1 MGTGASMFGD
11 LTYSHALKNE
21 LAPPLDPQLDIY
33 DSVQVV
39 LDAAIA
45 NLSRTGPTNFGAGDA
60 DLAYGGDPA
69 QWTKLAH
76 TLKARF
82 LMHTAEVDPSVYPTV
97 LSEANQGLASPD
109 DNFNAIFSG
118 NANEQNFWY
127 QFAVVQRPG
136 YLVPDTSFVKLLQSR
151 NDPRLHEFFNA
162 DLTDL
167 ADSLVEPN
175 HTQPLVTVNET
186 LLLAAE
192 AAQRTGDEA
201 TALTKLNEA
210 RALAGLGPES
220 GLTGRPLLNEILLEE
235 YIADFQNIEA
245 WNLYKRTCTPNL
257 LPTNPSAAVT
267 AGKVP
272 ARFPYDAAERNT
284 NSNIPPLGSQPK
296 RNANDP
302 ANATSDGTGAAC
314 LGQ

>member
-1 MGTGASMFGD
+1 VNL
-11 LTYSHALKNE
+11 LT
-21 LAPPLDPQLDIY
+21 
-33 DSVQVV
+33 
-39 LDAAIA
+39 
-45 NLSRTGPTNFGAGDA
+45 T
-60 DLAYGGDPA
+60 
-69 QWTKLAH
+69 
-76 TLKARF
+76 
-82 LMHTAEVDPSVYPTV
+82 
-97 LSEANQGLASPD
+97 
-109 DNFNAIFSG
+109 
-118 NANEQNFWY
+118 
-127 QFAVVQRPG
+127 
-136 YLVPDTSFVKLLQSR
+136 R
-151 NDPRLHEFFNA
+151 NDPRLHEYFNA

-175 HTQPLVTVNET
+175 HTQPLVTANEN

-192 AAQRTGDEA
+192 AAQRTGAEG
-201 TALTKLNEA
+201 TALDKLNAA
-210 RALAGLGPES
+210 RALAGLPAES
-220 GLTGRPLLNEILLEE
+220 GLTGRALLNEILIEQ

-257 LPTNPSAAVT
+257 VPTNPSAVVT

-314 LGQ
+314 KGQ